1 MLFTIHVAPSARGG
15 PVKQAKL
22 KHTPFC
28 LQEPEKHGDPLAR
41 DAQLDGKTVDVVTK
55 ASELLVVKV
64 VACADVE
71 VVTGAI
77 VLVLVLLVV
86 NSEHSKSLVGVGGTL
101 TYCPATHSL

>member
-1 MLFTIHVAPSARGG
+1 
-15 PVKQAKL
+15 
-22 KHTPFC
+22 

-41 DAQLDGKTVDVVTK
+41 DAQLEDIAVDVVTK
-55 ASELLVVKV
+55 ETELLVVKV
-64 VACADVE
+64 VACADEE

-101 TYCPATHSL
+101 TYCPAIHSV